1 MHVVVK
7 AAYGID
13 AEKVYFAGGSAG
25 GREALECACSYGK
38 DYDGIF
44 CADPVSNFV
53 LLRMWGALLS
63 KQYMIVTM
71 NTHTRFQ
78 MAL

>member
-1 MHVVVK
+1 M
-7 AAYGID
+7 
-13 AEKVYFAGGSAG
+13 GSTRRKFILPVDLRG

-63 KQYMIVTM
+63 KAVYDSYDERIIPILMVLLMKKQ
-71 NTHTRFQ
+71 
-78 MAL
+78 